1 MIKRIIGKK
10 VKSFIGQYPVI
21 TITGPRQS
29 GKTTL
34 VKQLFPNY
42 AYVNFEDIEQR
53 NFAQNDP
60 KNFLNSKGKLLII
73 DETQYVPEI
82 FSYIQLYVDDEPE
95 RQYILTGS
103 QNFLLMERIAQS
115 LAGRVAILYLLPFSI
130 SELKNTKFEIQDFPE
145 NIITG
150 GYPRIYDKDLN
161 PYEWLNNYIATY
173 VERDARHLLNISDLN
188 SFQKFIKLCAGR
200 VGQLI
205 NFTSIANDL
214 SISYHTVQKWLSIL
228 ETSFITYRLYP
239 HHKNFNKRLIKTP
252 KLYFY
257 DTGVAAALLNIQN
270 TDQLQQHFLKG
281 ELFENMVITEI
292 LKSRFNKGLGS
303 NLYFWRDNKGVE
315 IDCLQPNG
323 SNILAIEIKSGT
335 SIHQDFFKNL
345 LYYQELSGISS
356 QQLILIYGGSESH
369 KRSNARVLSWR
380 DIDIL

>member
-1 MIKRIIGKK
+1 MIKRNISKK
-10 VKSFIGQYPVI
+10 VKSLIGQYPVI

-34 VKQLFPNY
+34 VKQIFPNY

-73 DETQYVPEI
+73 DEAQYVPEI
-82 FSYIQLYVDDEPE
+82 FSYIQLYVDDDPE

-103 QNFLLMERIAQS
+103 QNFLLMEKITQS
-115 LAGRVAILYLLPFSI
+115 LAGRVAIFYLLPFSI

-257 DTGVAAALLNIQN
+257 DTGLAAALLNIQN
-270 TDQLQQHFLKG
+270 ADQFQQHFLKG

-292 LKSRFNKGLGS
+292 LKSRFNNGLGS

>member
-205 NFTSIANDL
+205 NFTSISNDL